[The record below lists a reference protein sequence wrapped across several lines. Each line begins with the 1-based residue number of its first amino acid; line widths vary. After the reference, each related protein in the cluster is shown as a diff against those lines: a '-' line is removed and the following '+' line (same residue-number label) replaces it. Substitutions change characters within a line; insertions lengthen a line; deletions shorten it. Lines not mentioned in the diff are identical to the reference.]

1 MVKFIIIL
9 LVFFLLPRKASADIG
24 SLFGGSDAPEYR
36 QISPESTMTESQKAM
51 QQYLT
56 ALGKMGYEQGMKAFD
71 PERAKRSN
79 AFYNATLSAIQ
90 GGGMGMNPKDINAA
104 VAQTMA
110 NQPVVS
116 DASTTTPANANS
128 FVPDEKMDFYV
139 QLYDKN
145 TASLGDRWKKLN
157 PNQTLNGIPIA
168 AIEEYKR
175 RKEQARGADALSK
188 YQGVK

>member
-1 MVKFIIIL
+1 M
-9 LVFFLLPRKASADIG
+9 PG
-24 SLFGGSDAPEYR
+24 GLFSGEAPSYQ

-71 PERAKRSN
+71 PEREKRSN

-90 GGGMGMNPKDINAA
+90 GGGMGMNSRDINAA

-128 FVPDEKMDFYV
+128 FVPDEEMDYYV
-139 QLYDKN
+139 QLYEKN
-145 TASLGDRWKKLN
+145 TAGLWDRWKKHN

-168 AIEEYKR
+168 AVEEYKR